1 MKVMEGK
8 KLKRSAREGKE
19 GKEGDS
25 YRNEPCDGVNE
36 CFLQSINGGAHVTD
50 GIDDGVAT
58 HPTVIAGAAGAFW
71 KSSWKEYSD
80 PAREYDNPTLDG
92 GSTADLE
99 EQGPEEVGELGG
111 FIGHDPAL
119 AHV

>member
-1 MKVMEGK
+1 
-8 KLKRSAREGKE
+8 L
-19 GKEGDS
+19 GDS

-36 CFLQSINGGAHVTD
+36 CILQSINGGAHVTD

-58 HPTVIAGAAGAFW
+58 PTVAGAAGAFW
-71 KSSWKEYSD
+71 KSGWKEEND

-99 EQGPEEVGELGG
+99 EQGPEEVRDLGG
-111 FIGHDPAL
+111 VIGHDPAL
-119 AHV
+119 VHV